1 MWFDILK
8 DSKQVSRT
16 MGSIDWE
23 NEEIPEETD
32 DDCLSWIKE
41 LGKLIDE
48 FNDFGNFNIPTGS
61 QVLHTFNRDS
71 SNVTTLYLY
80 GSSVDTH
87 TRSGTLTVKDVVGVN
102 GSFDYRGKQQ
112 EIIFWSSDQTS
123 NRTGIESNVNTY
135 FSIY

>member
-48 FNDFGNFNIPTGS
+48 FNDFGNYMYEDFKWFGSEGKADWLNKQMKGSWPTKEMVCEVIDDIKRKASEGEEFAEDFPYSLEGS
-61 QVLHTFNRDS
+61 EEK
-71 SNVTTLYLY
+71 Y
-80 GSSVDTH
+80 GYPIE
-87 TRSGTLTVKDVVGVN
+87 
-102 GSFDYRGKQQ
+102 YR
-112 EIIFWSSDQTS
+112 FC
-123 NRTGIESNVNTY
+123 Y
-135 FSIY
+135 